1 MVREI
6 PRIYVTLNNHQDN
19 HQSITMEVEGK
30 NVKQS
35 ISVLIDSRS
44 NHIYATLKVVEICSL
59 RKMKN
64 DKCWLVQLA
73 TCTK

>member
-1 MVREI
+1 MARET

-19 HQSITMEVEGK
+19 HQSIIVEVEGK

-35 ISVLIDSRS
+35 ISVLIDSGS
-44 NHIYATLKVVEICSL
+44 NHIYVTLKVVEICSL

-73 TCTK
+73 TYTK